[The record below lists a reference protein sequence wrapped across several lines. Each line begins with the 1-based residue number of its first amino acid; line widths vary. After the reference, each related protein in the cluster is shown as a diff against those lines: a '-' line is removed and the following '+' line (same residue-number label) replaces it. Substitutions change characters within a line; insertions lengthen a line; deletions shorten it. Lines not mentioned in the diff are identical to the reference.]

1 MDKKVPRP
9 GKFAMRESNT
19 LRATAFTL
27 VELLVVIV
35 IISLLLT
42 MAVPTLRQAMAL
54 AQQSKCKKNLLS
66 QVQAHALY
74 GSEHHFNKPP
84 LVWKFYGTFGYFL
97 TSPNVKMSG
106 QTIGQGILVKE
117 GYMPLRA
124 ILCPASAMLE
134 DSAMDEEAWARK
146 TVSGSSYSYFWRH
159 SSSYSGRDDLLSEYK
174 YSDAEAEGRYGLSMD
189 FNAHSGHQ
197 YVGAIGSSDWASHPL
212 LGLVNIA
219 YSDGSVNAEDN
230 TKIILS
236 LPFNLKAK
244 LDWWELAHKARQ

>member
-1 MDKKVPRP
+1 MDKKTPQP
-9 GKFAMRESNT
+9 GKPVMRESNT

-35 IISLLLT
+35 ILSLLFTL
-42 MAVPTLRQAMAL
+42 AVPPMRHAMAL
-54 AQQSKCKKNLLS
+54 AQESKCKSNLYF
-66 QVQAHALY
+66 QAQAHAAY

-84 LVWKFYGTFGYFL
+84 LVWQFYGTFGYFL

-106 QTIGQGILVKE
+106 QPIGMGILVKE
-117 GYMPLRA
+117 GYIPLRT
-124 ILCPASAMLE
+124 ILCPASSMLD
-134 DSAMDEEAWARK
+134 DSAMDEAAWAGA

-189 FNAHSGHQ
+189 FNALSGHQ

-219 YSDGSVNAEDN
+219 YSDGSVSAEDN
-230 TKIILS
+230 TKIILRS
-236 LPFNLKAK
+236 PFNLTAK
-244 LDWWELAHKARQ
+244 LAWWELAHKARQ